1 MERIA
6 QELGFGD
13 AAARAGGR
21 PALSLATRLDPR
33 PEQNPGLYALSA
45 KQVGVC
51 TEWVMLVQGRVPTMG
66 LSGLAM
72 LAVIAGCGD
81 ARGNRSA
88 PMMGGGSGYYSSP
101 LRCSAPSRLPGQ
113 TVAVSLADMGMRRMM
128 AGTAPLGGHMKLTA
142 VPAEVRAGPITLVAS
157 NFGWRTHELV
167 ILPLDGAA
175 QEGQLGV
182 GPHGTVP
189 ESTSVGEASKSCEGG
204 PGEGIKA
211 GAIGWATVTLVA
223 GRYELICN
231 LPNHYANGMHQL
243 LVVD

>member
-1 MERIA
+1 
-6 QELGFGD
+6 
-13 AAARAGGR
+13 
-21 PALSLATRLDPR
+21 
-33 PEQNPGLYALSA
+33 
-45 KQVGVC
+45 
-51 TEWVMLVQGRVPTMG
+51 MLRQGRVPTMA
-66 LSGLAM
+66 LSSVAM

-81 ARGNRSA
+81 VSRGRSA
-88 PMMGGGSGYYSSP
+88 PMMGGGSGYHSSS

-113 TVAVSLADMGMRRMM
+113 TVAVSLADMGMTRMM

-142 VPAEVRAGPITLVAS
+142 VPAEVRAGPITLVVS
-157 NFGWRTHELV
+157 NSGWRTHELV
-167 ILPLDGAA
+167 ILPLGGAA
-175 QEGQLGV
+175 QAGQLGA
-182 GPHGTVP
+182 GLDGTVP

-204 PGEGIKA
+204 PGEGIKS